1 METNSII
8 RNFKGIWIPKNI
20 YLNQNLSW
28 TEKILLIEIDNLDN
42 DKGCFASNKHFAK
55 FLNVKEN
62 TISIYIKHLKE
73 LGFIEQ
79 TSFDGRI
86 RVLKVNQELFTTI
99 PKFIEPEQK
108 NKVDE
113 NQLDLFLYNDLKISN
128 ATFEKNQTDPL
139 KKIKESNIYIN
150 NTANSPVNND
160 KKDKSFLGK
169 NAKENNFNE
178 NNPNEKNNFNFSN
191 KDKIQEET
199 VESKNT
205 ANITTKK
212 AKEEKKEQ
220 KEQQEQKEINIQSE
234 KEINRQI
241 FGYGITLLNDAGIQD
256 NKQARRII
264 GKWLKTNSRIDVLKF
279 IKEALEKKILDP
291 VSWIAK
297 QLQKQTEDY
306 KQKQT
311 EKALEKADNY
321 KKEQQTL
328 PDSLY
333 PELKTIK
340 NKITKLNKWR
350 DNGDII
356 IDDELLNSLTKEEK
370 NLLLENASEE
380 YRAEIEAEY
389 STKEDCD
396 AENSFNSNNSN
407 NQINN

>member
-1 METNSII
+1 M
-8 RNFKGIWIPKNI
+8 KK
-20 YLNQNLSW
+20 
-28 TEKILLIEIDNLDN
+28 
-42 DKGCFASNKHFAK
+42 
-55 FLNVKEN
+55 
-62 TISIYIKHLKE
+62 LK
-73 LGFIEQ
+73 Q
-79 TSFDGRI
+79 T
-86 RVLKVNQELFTTI
+86 LW
-99 PKFIEPEQK
+99 
-108 NKVDE
+108 
-113 NQLDLFLYNDLKISN
+113 
-128 ATFEKNQTDPL
+128 
-139 KKIKESNIYIN
+139 KKSKSLIYIN
-150 NTANSPVNND
+150 NTANSPNNNN

-169 NAKENNFNE
+169 NAEENNFNE

-234 KEINRQI
+234 KEINKQI
-241 FGYGITLLNDAGIQD
+241 FGYGITLLNDIGIQD

-279 IKEALEKKILDP
+279 IKKALERKILDP

-306 KQKQT
+306 KQKQA
-311 EKALEKADNY
+311 EKALKKAGKC
-321 KKEQQTL
+321 KKEQSSL

-340 NKITKLNKWR
+340 DKITKLNKWQ

-356 IDDELLNSLTKEEK
+356 IDDELLNSLTAEEK
-370 NLLLENASEE
+370 NLLLENTPEE
-380 YRAEIEAEY
+380 YFKEY
-389 STKEDCD
+389 DGNC
-396 AENSFNSNNSN
+396 SN
-407 NQINN
+407 NQ

>member
-1 METNSII
+1 MEALMETNSNII

-28 TEKILLIEIDNLDN
+28 TEKILLIEIDNFDN
-42 DKGCFASNKHFAK
+42 DRGCFASNKHFAK

-86 RVLKVNQELFTTI
+86 RVLKVNQELFTTT

-108 NKVDE
+108 NKVDK
-113 NQLDLFLYNDLKISN
+113 NQLDLFLSNDLKNSN
-128 ATFEKNQTDPL
+128 TSFEKTQTDHL
-139 KKIKESNIYIN
+139 KKIKEPNIYIN
-150 NTANSPVNND
+150 NTANSPVNNN

-169 NAKENNFNE
+169 NAEDGSDFLN
-178 NNPNEKNNFNFSN
+178 
-191 KDKIQEET
+191 KIQEET
-199 VESKNT
+199 IK
-205 ANITTKK
+205 
-212 AKEEKKEQ
+212 
-220 KEQQEQKEINIQSE
+220 SE

-279 IKEALEKKILDP
+279 IKEALERKILDP
-291 VSWIAK
+291 VSWITK
-297 QLQKQTEDY
+297 QLQKQTEEY
-306 KQKQT
+306 KQKQA
-311 EKALEKADNY
+311 EKALEKAGKC
-321 KKEQQTL
+321 KKEQSSL

-340 NKITKLNKWR
+340 DKITKLNKWR

-356 IDDELLNSLTKEEK
+356 IDDELLNSLTAEEK
-370 NLLLENASEE
+370 EILLENTPEE
-380 YRAEIEAEY
+380 YF
-389 STKEDCD
+389 KEDDDKCT
-396 AENSFNSNNSN
+396 N
-407 NQINN
+407 NQ